1 MSGTI
6 VDFDPLNRFRLD
18 DRVAV
23 VTGASGGLGARF
35 ARVLDA
41 AGAAVVLAARREDE
55 LQAQARQLRY
65 MTGQV
70 VVVDGGYIAL

>member
-1 MSGTI
+1 
-6 VDFDPLNRFRLD
+6 V
-18 DRVAV
+18 
-23 VTGASGGLGARF
+23 
-35 ARVLDA
+35 
-41 AGAAVVLAARREDE
+41 AAVVLAARREDE